1 MYRYA
6 PTLQF
11 VTPHWLVITMQR
23 HASAD
28 APKKANTKGRARRNG
43 TLLAQREHPVGVVRY
58 CAPRLASLH
67 KALTLNRRL
76 P

>member
-11 VTPHWLVITMQR
+11 VTPDWLAIAMQR

-28 APKKANTKGRARRNG
+28 APKKANTNDRARRNG
-43 TLLAQREHPVGVVRY
+43 TLLAQRESPVGV
-58 CAPRLASLH
+58 CAIIAPASGE
-67 KALTLNRRL
+67 
-76 P
+76 

>member
-11 VTPHWLVITMQR
+11 VTPRWLAIAMQR

-43 TLLAQREHPVGVVRY
+43 TLLAQRDYPVGVVHY
-58 CAPRLASLH
+58 
-67 KALTLNRRL
+67 
-76 P
+76 

>member
-1 MYRYA
+1 MYQYA

-11 VTPHWLVITMQR
+11 VTPRWLVIAMKQ

-43 TLLAQREHPVGVVRY
+43 TLLAQREYLGGVVRE
-58 CAPRLASLH
+58 CGLSSGELAQSTN
-67 KALTLNRRL
+67 A
-76 P
+76 

>member
-11 VTPHWLVITMQR
+11 EMPRWLAIAMQR

-43 TLLAQREHPVGVVRY
+43 TLLAQREYPVGVVRY
-58 CAPRLASLH
+58 
-67 KALTLNRRL
+67 
-76 P
+76 